1 MRRMS
6 TARLGNVLVLLFG
19 LLLAAMSPSA
29 LAGSSGASDPSGK
42 PSLGKVLR
50 ELQRLE
56 ADRTREDKQ
65 IRLME
70 TERAQDEKEIK
81 VLETEV
87 KQVEGQNRKLQT
99 ANQQLQGQTQELQ
112 TKVAS
117 VPSSSQFARALEGY
131 SGTHQFTLAGGA
143 AGNFIYDRRTNTN
156 TFALQVEPI
165 LLYHVN
171 DWLAFEAT
179 IKASFSP
186 GGPGTLGSG
195 ASFDMPVARVREPL
209 KRRRPRCL
217 AD

>member
-99 ANQQLQGQTQELQ
+99 NSPGRTKKRSPRTQDELQGDY
-112 TKVAS
+112 
-117 VPSSSQFARALEGY
+117 SSIPARLRSY
-131 SGTHQFTLAGGA
+131 
-143 AGNFIYDRRTNTN
+143 RTTP
-156 TFALQVEPI
+156 F
-165 LLYHVN
+165 
-171 DWLAFEAT
+171 
-179 IKASFSP
+179 
-186 GGPGTLGSG
+186 
-195 ASFDMPVARVREPL
+195 
-209 KRRRPRCL
+209 
-217 AD
+217 